1 MPPCKLYEFN
11 KLGIVPSQKGAVLHI
26 MKDSDS
32 TFKGFGEAY
41 FSTVRPKEIK
51 AWKLH
56 TKMVC
61 NLVVPIGEVH
71 FVLFTEYLGKLRFLY
86 ETKLSKEN
94 YARLTIFPNVWFG
107 FQNPTLEESL
117 ILNIANIKH
126 DPLEEQRK
134 NLDEIYYNWGNIK

>member
-61 NLVVPIGEVH
+61 NLVVPIGVVH
-71 FVLFTEYLGKLRFLY
+71 F
-86 ETKLSKEN
+86 KEN